1 MPNHRGHA
9 NHSEVNKE
17 LQDFEKLV
25 ASGCSLYLRHF
36 LCAYY
41 APLCRVY
48 LPLDHGT
55 VPPCR
60 ELCTHVREKCEPLM
74 VANGGVEW
82 PGHLGCDSFP
92 VKKDVPWCFGP
103 DNIAQLNEE
112 SETVTSTYQI
122 LATTTASTLSITSK
136 PISLVPSP
144 SPSSSPPHHEQYE
157 CMYIPSDS
165 ICASLNYTRGIYPNY
180 MGHKTAGEA
189 EKSLQTTFDVFLFYC
204 SPHIVPLLCYYYHP
218 QCADDEGVVTTP
230 TPVAPPCQE
239 MCSDVKTKCHSKYN
253 DKWPKHLDCTKLP
266 LLNDSDTLCKMADE
280 LNTTST
286 ISTATPTVEGVGGAS
301 TIITM
306 GTPITI
312 SIALIVTMVTIG
324 ST

>member
-9 NHSEVNKE
+9 NHSEVNEE
-17 LQDFEKLV
+17 LQDFEELV
-25 ASGCSLYLRHF
+25 ESGCSLYLRHF

-60 ELCTHVREKCEPLM
+60 GLCTHVRERCEPVM
-74 VANGGVEW
+74 AANGGVEW
-82 PGHLGCDSFP
+82 PDHLDCGSFP

-112 SETVTSTYQI
+112 SVIVTSTEQI
-122 LATTTASTLSITSK
+122 LATVIASTVSITTAK
-136 PISLVPSP
+136 PTKTPHQSLVPSP
-144 SPSSSPPHHEQYE
+144 SSPPHHEQYE
-157 CMYIPSDS
+157 CMYMPSDS
-165 ICASLNYTRGIYPNY
+165 ICTSLNYTRAIYPNY

-189 EKSLQTTFDVFLFYC
+189 EKSLQTTFDIVLFYC

-218 QCADDEGVVTTP
+218 QCADEEATP
-230 TPVAPPCQE
+230 TPVPPPCQE
-239 MCSDVKTKCHSKYN
+239 MCSDVETKCHSKYN
-253 DKWPKHLDCTKLP
+253 DKWPKDLDCTKLP
-266 LLNDSDTLCKMADE
+266 SLNDSNTVCKMANE

-286 ISTATPTVEGVGGAS
+286 ISTATPTVVGVGGAS

-312 SIALIVTMVTIG
+312 LIALAIAMVTR